1 MGNKS
6 LWFGLLFT
14 VIMLVACGGA
24 ARPSANESGA
34 AYYARSSE
42 AEAAAADL
50 FDVVNILSDD
60 TSTAIQNS
68 PSTLPENQVAERLII
83 RNGSL
88 YIVVQDTEETIQQIS
103 QLVQRQQGWVVSSNV
118 YDYSSSAKAGTIYV
132 RIPVNQF
139 EATIATIKGMAV
151 EVTSES
157 TNSEDVTNQYV
168 DLNARLSNLEATA
181 DRVRAFLDEA
191 ENVEEALAVNQELSR
206 LEGEIEVL
214 KGQIQY
220 LSRSAA
226 FSSLTINLT
235 PDIVSQPV
243 TLPGWRPQGTAK
255 NALENLVATLQN
267 IADFIIYFTI
277 SGLPLI
283 LLFGL
288 PAYFILRQVWRRWR
302 GTGSAS
308 PAPADKAA

>member
-1 MGNKS
+1 M
-6 LWFGLLFT
+6 T
-14 VIMLVACGGA
+14 
-24 ARPSANESGA
+24 ANESGA
-34 AYYARSSE
+34 AYYRETFAG
-42 AEAAAADL
+42 EAAAAEPL
-50 FDVVNILSDD
+50 MVYAYD
-60 TSTAIQNS
+60 TATSSQNTAPATIPQNQ
-68 PSTLPENQVAERLII
+68 LIERLII

-88 YIVVQDTEETIQQIS
+88 SVVVQDTEETIQQIS
-103 QLVQRQQGWVVSSNV
+103 QLVQRQQGWVVSSNI
-118 YDYSSSAKAGTIYV
+118 YDYSANAKAGTIYV

-139 EATIATIKGMAV
+139 ETTITAVKGMAV

-181 DRVRAFLDEA
+181 NRVRAFLDEA

-220 LSRSAA
+220 LSQSAA

-255 NALENLVATLQN
+255 NALENLVAALQN
-267 IADFIIYFTI
+267 IADFLIYFTI

-283 LLFGL
+283 ILFGL
-288 PAYFILRQVWRRWR
+288 PAYFIMRLIWRRWR
-302 GTGSAS
+302 GGRSITQPVSNKTS
-308 PAPADKAA
+308 